1 MYTFYCQFKTGMHM
15 YSEFTVHQERKKE
28 ERKKERKERKKERK
42 KEEKK
47 ETSKQKAQM
56 THHVTKL
63 KGVLLQPKNNKQ
75 EQQAEKQRKAIKD
88 IRRWALY
95 NIWVNIS
102 WAER

>member
-1 MYTFYCQFKTGMHM
+1 M
-15 YSEFTVHQERKKE
+15 TVKIKYILLSFLNVFLILILHKNLHFFSQKE
-28 ERKKERKERKKERK
+28 KERRRKKERKKERK
-42 KEEKK
+42 K
-47 ETSKQKAQM
+47 
-56 THHVTKL
+56 
-63 KGVLLQPKNNKQ
+63 VLLQPKNNKQ